1 VHDFEGHAIYKIG
14 PTAWALVL
22 EDRGTYFVMRHDD
35 GRVGYLHNVAGVTR
49 G

>member
-1 VHDFEGHAIYKIG
+1 
-14 PTAWALVL
+14 VL